1 MQILAKLFVRVFQI
15 RHEDVS
21 CFQQGVE
28 GLVSLPRKSDFCRL
42 LCDKSSGQLLYQL
55 SFFRADLDVPVD
67 PVVKA
72 SDASMSGGAIC
83 GSVRLMARGLG
94 ASRLAEAKQTSLC
107 DDGVVL
113 NCIN

>member
-42 LCDKSSGQLLYQL
+42 LCDKSSGQLLYHYL
-55 SFFRADLDVPVD
+55 SFVPTSMCQSILWSKPAT
-67 PVVKA
+67 PV
-72 SDASMSGGAIC
+72 
-83 GSVRLMARGLG
+83 
-94 ASRLAEAKQTSLC
+94 
-107 DDGVVL
+107 
-113 NCIN
+113 